1 MEGDTMTTT
10 AKVEESLFQNRYLLD
25 ADNPHIRIRD
35 PEICATSCAAQ
46 QCAVCCPAGCYTVE
60 GGKVVLITDGCLEC
74 GTCRVVCDTHSN
86 VEWEYPRSGYGI
98 QYKFG

>member
-1 MEGDTMTTT
+1 MTTT

-25 ADNPHIRIRD
+25 ADKPHIRIKD
-35 PEICATSCAAQ
+35 PQICVTSCAAK

-60 GGKVVLITDGCLEC
+60 GGKVMLTTDGCLEC
-74 GTCRVVCDTHSN
+74 GTCRVVCDTHIN